1 MKAISLYTW
10 LSHLAVSGMLFL
22 PSVGHALEKTGTSAT
37 VPAASG
43 VSAGSLLQVTLGLA
57 LVLLI
62 IGGMAWMLRR
72 YGKLQSSTDG
82 SLKVLSGLS
91 VGPRERVILM
101 QVGEEQVLIGVAPGR
116 VQTLHVLE
124 MPLPLSSP
132 ASATTGAPGKGDN
145 NGKISAVDM
154 KTFATKLS
162 LAIKQ
167 RMSS

>member
-1 MKAISLYTW
+1 MKARSLYAC
-10 LSHLAVSGMLFL
+10 LGNLPVSGMMFI
-22 PSVGHALEKTGTSAT
+22 PSMGYALEKTGVSST
-37 VPAASG
+37 VPTASG
-43 VSAGSLLQVTLGLA
+43 LSAGNLLQVTLGLA

-72 YGKLQSSTDG
+72 YGKLKSSTDG
-82 SLKVLSGLS
+82 SLKVLGGLS

-124 MPLPLSSP
+124 RPLPISS
-132 ASATTGAPGKGDN
+132 ASSATVGTAGKDDR
-145 NGKISAVDM
+145 NGKVSAVDM

>member
-1 MKAISLYTW
+1 MSN
-10 LSHLAVSGMLFL
+10 LAVSGMLFL
-22 PSVGHALEKTGTSAT
+22 PSLGHALEKAGTSTA

-72 YGKLQSSTDG
+72 YGKLKSSTDG

-124 MPLPLSSP
+124 MPVPLSSP
-132 ASATTGAPGKGDN
+132 LSATTGAPRADN
-145 NGKISAVDM
+145 KNGKVSAVDM

-162 LAIKQ
+162 LAVKQ